1 MKTKII
7 AIFLVV
13 AAVAAGWAYFR
24 LGIDEPTGPG
34 GSISAL
40 EQTPAAP
47 ANAVE
52 EQVRAGTYAVSAAD
66 SRVIWEGRK
75 TLIQDYADRGT
86 LAVKEGV
93 LTLDGAGAAGRIV
106 FDMTSIK
113 AASTGRQAGE
123 PTLEKHLKSED
134 FFAVEKFPTA
144 AFELTSAE
152 PADAADPGRY
162 LLRGNLTMKS
172 LTREIEVPAG
182 TNALKAALDN
192 GIHIQHFCWHPD
204 LPVDANCRTC
214 LVEVEGREGTVTS
227 CSLQATDGLRVLLD
241 TPQVVRLRKQNM
253 ELLFGDYGANSPR
266 IRHGYWSRTLE
277 EIKRYDVS
285 GTLYKREAPIRWKC
299 AKCGRVHEGTEAP
312 ERCPTCAH
320 PQGWFLPVEANY

>member
-162 LLRGNLTMKS
+162 LLRGNLTMKG
-172 LTREIEVPAG
+172 LTREIEFPA
-182 TNALKAALDN
+182 AVYMRA
-192 GIHIQHFCWHPD
+192 
-204 LPVDANCRTC
+204 
-214 LVEVEGREGTVTS
+214 
-227 CSLQATDGLRVLLD
+227 
-241 TPQVVRLRKQNM
+241 
-253 ELLFGDYGANSPR
+253 
-266 IRHGYWSRTLE
+266 
-277 EIKRYDVS
+277 
-285 GTLYKREAPIRWKC
+285 GTLYA
-299 AKCGRVHEGTEAP
+299 EGTATVDRTQWDIRFGSDKFFDNLADNVIDDNFTVAFTLVAKSAP
-312 ERCPTCAH
+312 
-320 PQGWFLPVEANY
+320 